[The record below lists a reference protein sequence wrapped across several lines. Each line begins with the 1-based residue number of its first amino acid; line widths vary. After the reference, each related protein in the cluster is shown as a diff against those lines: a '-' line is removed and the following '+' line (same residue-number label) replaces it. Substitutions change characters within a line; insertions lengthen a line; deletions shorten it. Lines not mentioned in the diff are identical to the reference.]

1 MQHREAPHPTG
12 CVGGQ
17 TAAPSWPLLPLGY
30 LLSPVSS
37 GQPKPPHI
45 FQLAPSGCP
54 NSRVLLSNKGT
65 WNHRN
70 WVRPSRQI
78 GQARPVKTV
87 CRSLGARGPSASCHP
102 ILTWWLTQVGAYDH
116 EGPSKVPG
124 WGEQAQVHHQHQ
136 IFDLHPTVQSAQNRS
151 SSSSP
156 FVSSSAFP
164 FLPLASESIL

>member
-1 MQHREAPHPTG
+1 MGKLLLLLGPCSHSGIFLAQCPRGNPNLLTYSNWLLL
-12 CVGGQ
+12 
-17 TAAPSWPLLPLGY
+17 AAPT
-30 LLSPVSS
+30 
-37 GQPKPPHI
+37 H
-45 FQLAPSGCP
+45 
-54 NSRVLLSNKGT
+54 RVLLSNKGT

-116 EGPSKVPG
+116 EGPSKVLG